1 MDTRTGRFLTPTV
14 EVRGE
19 VKGVEDVESVT
30 YELRV
35 RLRSYSSI
43 ECPLTSSL
51 GYCLSD
57 YDKSKTL
64 ALGGDRKGR
73 VTLITFISLRF

>member
-1 MDTRTGRFLTPTV
+1 MDTRTGKFLTPTV

-19 VKGVEDVESVT
+19 VEGIEDAESVT

-35 RLRSYSSI
+35 RICSYSSI
-43 ECPLTSSL
+43 GLSLTSSL
-51 GYCLSD
+51 GYRLSD

-73 VTLITFISLRF
+73 VTLITFISFRF

>member
-19 VKGVEDVESVT
+19 VEGVDDPESVT

-35 RLRSYSSI
+35 RICGLFR
-43 ECPLTSSL
+43 
-51 GYCLSD
+51 
-57 YDKSKTL
+57 
-64 ALGGDRKGR
+64 ALNVHDQ
-73 VTLITFISLRF
+73 SLRV